1 MITGKPDDHESIMSG
16 LAGGRRKRT
25 SSSGTSL
32 AAHPTRRPMESSGH
46 LVSRRKRHS
55 AASSSDGLGFV
66 LVTHPFHPLSGWRL
80 EVLFAKRRDEG
91 VVFICAGG
99 VYGSVTLPEAW
110 TDRGVPA
117 EEYRL
122 SVRGL
127 VELESLTRAI
137 RGC

>member
-1 MITGKPDDHESIMSG
+1 M
-16 LAGGRRKRT
+16 
-25 SSSGTSL
+25 
-32 AAHPTRRPMESSGH
+32 
-46 LVSRRKRHS
+46 
-55 AASSSDGLGFV
+55 
-66 LVTHPFHPLSGWRL
+66 
-80 EVLFAKRRDEG
+80 EVLFTKRRDEG

-99 VYGSVTLPEAW
+99 VYGSITLPEAW